1 MRKIS
6 ITIIILF
13 LFVSAALATHQRAAE
28 ITYKHLYGLTY
39 EFTITMYTKTSSPA
53 DDSRIYMPI
62 SWGDGSGDEIPR
74 IYFQPIPNV
83 SDMSLNIYK
92 GNHTFPGPASYTIS
106 VEDPNRNFGVLNI
119 QTL

>member
-1 MRKIS
+1 
-6 ITIIILF
+6 
-13 LFVSAALATHQRAAE
+13 
-28 ITYKHLYGLTY
+28 
-39 EFTITMYTKTSSPA
+39 MYTKTSSPA

-119 QTL
+119 PNSVKCSNIC